1 MKKIITLILAA
12 LTCLCFA
19 ACAPADADKAKT
31 KMEKAGYSVTVADE
45 ESTELFVGEEGV
57 SMITATKTEGGLLN
71 LKTYMVS
78 AVLFDSAAAAKKYY
92 EETFKEEDQEEG
104 IVYKRSGKWIINGD
118 EESVKAFMK

>member
-1 MKKIITLILAA
+1 
-12 LTCLCFA
+12 
-19 ACAPADADKAKT
+19 
-31 KMEKAGYSVTVADE
+31 MEKAGYSVTVADE

-57 SMITATKTEGGLLN
+57 AMVTATKTEGGLLN
-71 LKTYMVS
+71 MKTYMVS

-104 IVYKRSGKWIINGD
+104 VVYKRSGKWIINGD

>member
-12 LTCLCFA
+12 LTCLCFV

-57 SMITATKTEGGLLN
+57 AMITATKTEGGLLN

-78 AVLFDSAAAAKKYY
+78 AVLFDSAAAAKK
-92 EETFKEEDQEEG
+92 
-104 IVYKRSGKWIINGD
+104 ISA
-118 EESVKAFMK
+118 S